1 MKQDWKTAHVNQW
14 TVYGAAA
21 AAAAG
26 GLMSLLYLLRA
37 SFTVTNDLM
46 ITRMEMLLALV
57 LAKNDREKRMVVR
70 N

>member
-21 AAAAG
+21 AGAAG

-37 SFTVTNDLM
+37 SFTVTDDLM
-46 ITRMEMLLALV
+46 ITRMEVLLALV
-57 LAKNDREKRMVVR
+57 LAKNEREKRMVVR

>member
-1 MKQDWKTAHVNQW
+1 MKQDWKTAHVHQW

-26 GLMSLLYLLRA
+26 GLMSLLYLLRP
-37 SFTVTNDLM
+37 SFTVTNDLI

-57 LAKNDREKRMVVR
+57 LAKNEREKRMVVR

>member
-21 AAAAG
+21 AAAG

-37 SFTVTNDLM
+37 SFTVTDDLM
-46 ITRMEMLLALV
+46 ITRMEVLLALV
-57 LAKNDREKRMVVR
+57 LAKNEREKRMVVR